1 MPIRT
6 LNIGP
11 APGEGREQGTHW
23 HWLTDP
29 STDCARVLEGIKC
42 HSHCREEEEDEEEKE
57 EDHRG
62 VTAAETLTVLKGK
75 ILGTL
80 ETKYWL
86 WQPRRQLSFS
96 FPTLLSIIARE
107 DPISDKKP
115 ERFKAWLKTL
125 HKPGSASSLTQLPS
139 REVPVPSVP
148 ISLDPSSPPAAPQT
162 WHLLNFP
169 FSPEKGVL
177 VPHLLFAPHS
187 LAWKLWPWMD
197 SARGL

>member
-11 APGEGREQGTHW
+11 APGEGREQGTPW

-29 STDCARVLEGIKC
+29 STDCAQVLEGIKC
-42 HSHCREEEEDEEEKE
+42 HAHCREEEEDEEEKE

-125 HKPGSASSLTQLPS
+125 HKPGSASSFPLERSLF
-139 REVPVPSVP
+139 PV
-148 ISLDPSSPPAAPQT
+148 
-162 WHLLNFP
+162 FP
-169 FSPEKGVL
+169 FPLTHPHHLQHLRPGTSSISPF
-177 VPHLLFAPHS
+177 LLKSGS
-187 LAWKLWPWMD
+187 LSHTCCLLPTH
-197 SARGL
+197 